1 MKWVAFALILFA
13 APAIAAWLRTNPPKA
28 HWAWAMLTFLPF
40 VIEPWQLDAAPYAT
54 PMWSGYVK
62 GWQVTMLDA
71 VAFGIIFG
79 TRKRWPRMVL
89 LLPFLAYIFVT
100 FLSVMQARFPN
111 LAMSYVVQLLRV
123 FLVFLAAARV
133 AEMERG
139 ERALLTGLILG
150 LSVQAGYAIWA
161 RANGALQTGGSLGHQ
176 NLLGFVSHMALMPAF
191 AMFLA
196 VRWPGRA
203 LVGVIAGLIVV
214 ALTASRA
221 TIALAG
227 FGLLVTLLLSIGL
240 RFTGRKA
247 AIGVAAVVI
256 LAASFPLAQAALERR
271 FAAQNTTFLSEDME
285 RVAFERAAK
294 SIISA
299 YPLGI
304 GPNHYVFVANTE
316 GYSTRAG
323 VNWSSGNRSAHV
335 HNSYLLVG
343 AESGYPGVIAL
354 VLLLCSAIFYAFNT
368 AFRFRDRVGSE
379 LLVGVGAGLVAIA
392 LHGLVEWMFVIS
404 PVQYVFAG
412 SLGLI
417 VGMRSRYKAPLGGAL
432 RKRRSA
438 TVPPALGDTPEGVSL
453 A

>member
-28 HWAWAMLTFLPF
+28 HWLWAMLTFLPF
-40 VIEPWQLDAAPYAT
+40 VIGPWQLDVAPFAT

-62 GWQVTMLDA
+62 GWQVSLLDA

-79 TRKRWPRMVL
+79 TRTRWPRMVL
-89 LLPFLAYIFVT
+89 MLPLLAYIVAT

-191 AMFLA
+191 AMLLA

-203 LVGVIAGLIVV
+203 LVGVIAGLIIV

-227 FGLLVTLLLSIGL
+227 FGLSLTLLLSLGL

-247 AIGVAAVVI
+247 AVGVAAVLI
-256 LAASFPLAQAALERR
+256 LAASLPLAQSALERR
-271 FAAQNTTFLSEDME
+271 FAVQNTTFMSGDAE
-285 RVAFERAAK
+285 REAFERAAK
-294 SIISA
+294 SMISTN
-299 YPLGI
+299 PLGI
-304 GPNHYVFVANTE
+304 GPNHYVFISNTE
-316 GYSTRAG
+316 GYSSRAG
-323 VNWSSGNRSAHV
+323 VNWSYGNRSAHV

-343 AESGYPGVIAL
+343 AESGYPGLIAL
-354 VLLLCSAIFYAFNT
+354 LLLLCSAIFYAFNT
-368 AFRFRDRVGSE
+368 AFRFRHQAGSE
-379 LLVGVGAGLVAIA
+379 VLVGVGAGLVAVS
-392 LHGLVEWMFVIS
+392 LHGLVEWMFVFF

-412 SLGLI
+412 SLGII
-417 VGMRSRYKAPLGGAL
+417 VGMRSRFMTQRKGAV
-432 RKRRSA
+432 RKRWSA
-438 TVPPALGDTPEGVSL
+438 PVPIGMLKS
-453 A
+453 